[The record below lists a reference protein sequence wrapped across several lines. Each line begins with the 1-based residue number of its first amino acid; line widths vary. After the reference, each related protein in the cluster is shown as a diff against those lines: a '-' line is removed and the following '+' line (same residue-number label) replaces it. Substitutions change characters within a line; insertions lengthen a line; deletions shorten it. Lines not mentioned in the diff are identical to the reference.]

1 MKEQVLIQMKNKI
14 ETLGSV
20 VQSLMME
27 MDRLKTLSFGTS
39 KIVKNMPDYEEAIE
53 KLKNKAI
60 EESGKTEEANSFRED
75 SK

>member
-20 VQSLMME
+20 VQTLMME
-27 MDRLKTLSFGTS
+27 VDHLKTLSFGTS

-53 KLKNKAI
+53 KLKAEATEKVSSTQEA
-60 EESGKTEEANSFRED
+60 ES
-75 SK
+75 

>member
-27 MDRLKTLSFGTS
+27 MDHLKTLSFGTS
-39 KIVKNMPDYEEAIE
+39 KIVKNMSDYEEAIE
-53 KLKNKAI
+53 KLKAQANDEASA
-60 EESGKTEEANSFRED
+60 EAKTES
-75 SK
+75 